1 MWRSTSLCLNYEVAT
16 YSEAAQKLPP
26 RHTQLETEEAIY
38 YFFKADILA
47 GLVSYSTD
55 RHLAANIVTLTAEQ
69 AAEVIEMNRRGERPA
84 SLTGIPNA
92 SDRPAVVDLAE
103 QDSLTRFDKSKR
115 RKRNRR

>member
-1 MWRSTSLCLNYEVAT
+1 METGVEADAVAD
-16 YSEAAQKLPP
+16 EGLQGA
-26 RHTQLETEEAIY
+26 
-38 YFFKADILA
+38 A
-47 GLVSYSTD
+47 GLTALLED
-55 RHLAANIVTLTAEQ
+55 RNLPTALRKDLSAEQ

-84 SLTGIPNA
+84 SLTGIPTA